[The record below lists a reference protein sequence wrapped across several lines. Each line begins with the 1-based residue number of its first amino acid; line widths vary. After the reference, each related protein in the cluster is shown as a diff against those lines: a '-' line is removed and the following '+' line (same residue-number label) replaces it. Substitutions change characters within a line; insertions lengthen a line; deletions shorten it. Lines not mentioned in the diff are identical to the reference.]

1 MKTEFQLV
9 FQSSVYPLIHLS
21 SLPKYSPGDYNLET
35 VSIYSMSMYH
45 HGNYTLEFICPRIT
59 MEFKHKNWYWQQNS
73 YLLWVYLLF
82 LKLTVHS
89 TYTEELQR
97 NELIK
102 L

>member
-45 HGNYTLEFICPRIT
+45 HEDYTLEQVSIH
-59 MEFKHKNWYWQQNS
+59 MSMYH
-73 YLLWVYLLF
+73 
-82 LKLTVHS
+82 HGD
-89 TYTEELQR
+89 
-97 NELIK
+97 
-102 L
+102 

>member
-59 MEFKHKNWYWQQNS
+59 MEFKHKNWYWLINHSIYIRYQS
-73 YLLWVYLLF
+73 KELYLRTGTGW
-82 LKLTVHS
+82 
-89 TYTEELQR
+89 
-97 NELIK
+97 
-102 L
+102 